1 MECIMAKN
9 IHPLGLAVL
18 LALAPTAYAAD
29 TQDIEKGK
37 KQVEEAGAFID
48 QQVETI
54 YKKFR
59 YGDMPADNAAAG
71 LAAAEDLNN
80 KYIREIKVGETLF
93 GDKMPGAVTATFYN
107 DEPTIPGLRGKKI
120 SVIPINGRYEGCAA
134 NIESQYFPE
143 YVECAYITSQKE
155 LETFVG
161 QMVIKSQTREVNNL
175 ASDQKA
181 AVAESHANRGT
192 WPKDNK
198 DVGVAEAFDI
208 RGKYVKEVR
217 VGVNLS
223 GDKQPGVITAT
234 LYNEEPVAPEL
245 RGKKLS
251 YVPSEKDG
259 AYQWDCVSNIDS
271 QYLPEPC
278 RHVDK

>member
-1 MECIMAKN
+1 MAKN
-9 IHPLGLAVL
+9 IYPLGLAVL

-37 KQVEEAGAFID
+37 EQVKEAGFFIG
-48 QQVETI
+48 QQIEVIENNS
-54 YKKFR
+54 R

-71 LAAAEDLNN
+71 LATAEDLNN

-93 GDKMPGAVTATFYN
+93 GDKMPGVVTATFYN
-107 DEPTIPGLRGKKI
+107 DEPNITALRGKKI
-120 SVIPINGRYEGCAA
+120 SAIPFNGRYKGCAS
-134 NIESQYFPE
+134 NIESQYFSKD
-143 YVECAYITSQKE
+143 VECTYITNQKE
-155 LETFVG
+155 LETYISHIL
-161 QMVIKSQTREVNNL
+161 IKYQADEAMNL
-175 ASDQKA
+175 AGGQKGD
-181 AVAESHANRGT
+181 VSESHANRGT

-198 DVGVAEAFDI
+198 DAGIAEAFDI

-251 YVPSEKDG
+251 LVPSKKDV

-271 QYLPEPC
+271 QYLPKPC

>member
-1 MECIMAKN
+1 
-9 IHPLGLAVL
+9 
-18 LALAPTAYAAD
+18 
-29 TQDIEKGK
+29 
-37 KQVEEAGAFID
+37 
-48 QQVETI
+48 
-54 YKKFR
+54 
-59 YGDMPADNAAAG
+59 
-71 LAAAEDLNN
+71 
-80 KYIREIKVGETLF
+80 
-93 GDKMPGAVTATFYN
+93 
-107 DEPTIPGLRGKKI
+107 
-120 SVIPINGRYEGCAA
+120 
-134 NIESQYFPE
+134 
-143 YVECAYITSQKE
+143 
-155 LETFVG
+155 
-161 QMVIKSQTREVNNL
+161 MVIKSQTREVNNL

-198 DVGVAEAFDI
+198 DAGVAEAFDI

-251 YVPSEKDG
+251 LVPSKKDG

>member
-1 MECIMAKN
+1 MCVHN
-9 IHPLGLAVL
+9 
-18 LALAPTAYAAD
+18 
-29 TQDIEKGK
+29 QSK
-37 KQVEEAGAFID
+37 K
-48 QQVETI
+48 
-54 YKKFR
+54 
-59 YGDMPADNAAAG
+59 
-71 LAAAEDLNN
+71 
-80 KYIREIKVGETLF
+80 
-93 GDKMPGAVTATFYN
+93 
-107 DEPTIPGLRGKKI
+107 
-120 SVIPINGRYEGCAA
+120 
-134 NIESQYFPE
+134 
-143 YVECAYITSQKE
+143 

-198 DVGVAEAFDI
+198 DAGVAEAFDI

>member
-1 MECIMAKN
+1 MN
-9 IHPLGLAVL
+9 VL
-18 LALAPTAYAAD
+18 PFWGRVGRFQVFV

-37 KQVEEAGAFID
+37 EQVKEAGVFLGQQIEIID
-48 QQVETI
+48 
-54 YKKFR
+54 KNSR

-71 LAAAEDLNN
+71 LATAEDLNN

-120 SVIPINGRYEGCAA
+120 SAIPINGRYEGCAA

-143 YVECAYITSQKE
+143 YVECAYITSQKK

-198 DVGVAEAFDI
+198 DAGVAEAFDI

-251 YVPSEKDG
+251 LVPSKKDG